1 MAETFLL
8 EIVTPYGEVVN
19 EQVDTVVAPGADGEF
34 GVLPGHTLFITP
46 LKAGEVYYTR
56 GNKTEH
62 MVIGRGFVEVL
73 PEKTTILANS
83 AERAAKIEL
92 EGARN
97 EAVEAEKALKK
108 LSEEDPGYQS
118 AKDAHELA
126 MVKVKASEKVQK

>member
-19 EQVDTVVAPGADGEF
+19 DEVDTVVAPGADGEF
-34 GVLPGHTLFITP
+34 GVLAGHTLFITP
-46 LKAGEVYYTR
+46 LKAGEVSYTR
-56 GNKTEH
+56 DNKTEH
-62 MVIGRGFVEVL
+62 MVIGRGFAEVL

-126 MVKVKASEKVQK
+126 MVKVKVSEKVQK